1 MKPNDLINK
10 YTPLVK
16 KIAKYYAGNFLTV
29 EDLTQ
34 DGYIGL
40 LKANSKYNWN
50 DREDKFQYYAI
61 PYIRGAM
68 LNDIKKQVI
77 KHQDILSLDMI
88 ENVAN
93 LIIGDKDVNSSINTH
108 IILDNIAKIIF
119 KLPKLEQDIVR
130 LKLQGMTFKEIGK
143 RYSLATV
150 DVSNRYY
157 QAIEDIRKEI

>member
-1 MKPNDLINK
+1 MNQQNLINK

-16 KIAKYYAGNFLTV
+16 KIARYYVNNFLTID
-29 EDLTQ
+29 DLTQ
-34 DGYIGL
+34 DGFIGL
-40 LKANSKYNWN
+40 LKAASKYNWN
-50 DREDKFQYYAI
+50 DKEDKFQYYAI
-61 PYIRGAM
+61 PYIRGAI
-68 LNDIKKQVI
+68 LDDIKKQVI
-77 KHQDILSLDMI
+77 KHKDVLSLDMI

-93 LIIGDKDVNSSINTH
+93 LIVGDEDVNSSIGTH
-108 IILDNIAKIIF
+108 IALDSIAKIIF

-150 DVSNRYY
+150 DISNKYY